1 MHIVIVGGGT
11 AGWATA
17 LMAATR
23 WQQHKVTV
31 IESTKIGVIGVG
43 ESTTG
48 RLTDLVNNFFYD
60 FGCNH
65 DEFIAETGATLK
77 YSIKHK
83 GWTNNVDEFYQGP
96 IDGSWT
102 NSASPDALFAYGI
115 ANLSHHDG
123 VGKTSKIGHRILAG
137 GSNFNKTTNTFN
149 DYNHAMHVDAHLVGK
164 YFKKVCLRNNLNANH
179 IDSEVVDVKL
189 HGETGFIESVLLKD
203 GRTIEGDFFIDCS
216 GFAKVLMNK
225 LPNQWISYQKNLPIN
240 TGLPFQL
247 KYLDNEMPEPYT
259 TAWAQKSGWMWQIP
273 LMDRKGC
280 GYVFSDEFTTPD
292 KAQEEIEI
300 ILGREID
307 PIKVIKFHTGRQDNA
322 WVKNCITIGLSSA
335 FLEPLEATSI
345 HTTIVQAHN
354 FVFEYCGNTL
364 EETVNEG
371 SMKIYNQRTKKMFD
385 DVKDFL
391 VMHYMGG
398 RSDSEFWKYIGTGA
412 TKTDFVESLLS
423 MSKTRLPSSNDF
435 PQYQGSAGWAL
446 YSFVMAGLHMFDSNL
461 GNNALQQSLPRH
473 GSMADIAL
481 ETFYEL
487 QWKWDQEVNEC
498 YSYNDFIKYF
508 RQLRYKNGFSDIKY

>member
-48 RLTDLVNNFFYD
+48 RLTDLVTNFFYD

-83 GWTNNVDEFYQGP
+83 GWTNNIDEFYQGP

-247 KYLDNEMPEPYT
+247 KYLDNGVPLPLIVVH
-259 TAWAQKSGWMWQIP
+259 QK
-273 LMDRKGC
+273 D
-280 GYVFSDEFTTPD
+280 
-292 KAQEEIEI
+292 
-300 ILGREID
+300 
-307 PIKVIKFHTGRQDNA
+307 
-322 WVKNCITIGLSSA
+322 
-335 FLEPLEATSI
+335 
-345 HTTIVQAHN
+345 
-354 FVFEYCGNTL
+354 
-364 EETVNEG
+364 
-371 SMKIYNQRTKKMFD
+371 
-385 DVKDFL
+385 
-391 VMHYMGG
+391 
-398 RSDSEFWKYIGTGA
+398 
-412 TKTDFVESLLS
+412 
-423 MSKTRLPSSNDF
+423 
-435 PQYQGSAGWAL
+435 
-446 YSFVMAGLHMFDSNL
+446 
-461 GNNALQQSLPRH
+461 
-473 GSMADIAL
+473 
-481 ETFYEL
+481 
-487 QWKWDQEVNEC
+487 
-498 YSYNDFIKYF
+498 
-508 RQLRYKNGFSDIKY
+508 